1 MSGRALFDLEAPAV
15 ESSRAPP
22 SETSTRLLVTIVN
35 PTPEAAVELAA
46 FVRDAL
52 PGENVVAAPR
62 AAEALVQAQAADR
75 AGHAPGVF
83 IFDFRGRTVGDLA
96 GQVRQVRKGYPRAEL
111 VVIADPASTAA
122 FAACVQVTGTPET
135 LTFLLAPLHA
145 LEAVRT
151 FRAVVERYRTTSAA
165 STALSERERAIE
177 QLETE
182 ARELKA
188 RLDIALHAARHDG
201 LTGILNRAGFVDEL
215 AARLTRRA
223 QRQTVFLIDL
233 DRFKS
238 VNDTLGHDAGDDL
251 VRKICAAMSAIVS
264 AGDVLARLG
273 GDEFGIIVEG
283 MTDVGVDEFC
293 GLILRVCAQ
302 SRRVFGHEVQ
312 VSASI
317 GVAHQ
322 GENPSQGELMRKAD
336 LALYAAKREGRNRF
350 RIYDTAIDKAAKHRL
365 RIESG
370 LERAM
375 NTSQLTMA
383 YQPIVKADTGAIQGF
398 EALIRWNSPEHGA
411 ISPADFVPV
420 AEETGLILQL
430 GDWITRQA
438 LKDCRRWGGPYVS
451 VNLSARQFLRHNV
464 AERILQYA
472 ADADLPPDRI
482 QIELTETAIIDDVER
497 ADQNLNI
504 LRSAGVRVALDDF
517 GTGYSSL
524 VYLNQFAIDCIKI
537 DKSFVDNI
545 TRDRQSAVIVASVA
559 KLAASLGMSVVAEGV
574 ETDDQ
579 RHALIVAGCGALQ
592 GYHFGKPMSTQEVT
606 QLLAGAAD
614 PVQPPT
620 EQTASRFLATAY
632 DGR

>member
-1 MSGRALFDLEAPAV
+1 MSGQTLVSLDAEPA
-15 ESSRAPP
+15 APP
-22 SETSTRLLVTIVN
+22 SPDLPGASPARLLITIVN
-35 PTPEAAVELAA
+35 PRPEAAVELAT

-52 PGENVVAAPR
+52 PKEAVVAAPR
-62 AAEALVQAQAADR
+62 AVEALARAQSAMR
-75 AGHAPGVF
+75 AGLMPGVF
-83 IFDFRGRTVGDLA
+83 VFDFRGLPVGDLA
-96 GQVRQVRKGYPRAEL
+96 SQARQVRQAHPRAEL
-111 VVIADPASTAA
+111 VVISDPAGAAA
-122 FAACVQVTGTPET
+122 FAACLQVTGTPET
-135 LTFLLAPLHA
+135 LTFLLAPLHPR
-145 LEAVRT
+145 EAVRT
-151 FRAVVERYRTTSAA
+151 FRAVVERYRSASDA
-165 STALSERERAIE
+165 STTLSEREHAIE

-283 MTDVGVDEFC
+283 MTDVGVAEFC

-322 GENPSQGELMRKAD
+322 GETPSQGELMRKAD

-350 RIYDTAIDKAAKHRL
+350 RVYDTAIDKAAKHRL

-375 NTSQLTMA
+375 NTSQLSMA

-398 EALIRWNSPEHGA
+398 EALIRWNSPEHGV
-411 ISPADFVPV
+411 ISPADFVPI

-464 AERILQYA
+464 ADRILQYA
-472 ADADLPPDRI
+472 EDADLPPDRI

-524 VYLNQFAIDCIKI
+524 VYLNRFAIDCIKI
-537 DKSFVDNI
+537 DKSFVDNV
-545 TRDRQSAVIVASVA
+545 TSDRQSAVIVASVA

-574 ETDDQ
+574 ETNEQ

-592 GYHFGKPMSTQEVT
+592 GYHFGKPMTAIEVT
-606 QLLAGAAD
+606 QLLASEADAEARGAA
-614 PVQPPT
+614 PT
-620 EQTASRFLATAY
+620 SRFMSTAY
-632 DGR
+632 NSD